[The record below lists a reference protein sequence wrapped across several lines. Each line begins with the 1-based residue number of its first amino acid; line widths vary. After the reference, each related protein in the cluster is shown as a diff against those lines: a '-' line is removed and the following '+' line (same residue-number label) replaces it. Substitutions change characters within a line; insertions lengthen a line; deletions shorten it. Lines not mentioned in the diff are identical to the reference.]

1 MSESDF
7 VHAVHTVTGFV
18 SEIPRHYLDLGTFR
32 ELSDAE
38 VTELRRADELKM
50 FGEYK
55 TPAPNAQAAAVPAE
69 APIEALVAPTQEGG
83 ISND

>member
-7 VHAVHTVTGFV
+7 VHAVHTVTGIV
-18 SEIPRHYLDLGTFR
+18 SKIPRSYLNSQPFR
-32 ELSDAE
+32 ELSDEE
-38 VTELRRADELKM
+38 VIELRRKTELEM

-55 TPAPNAQAAAVPAE
+55 TPTPNAQAVAVAE
-69 APIEALVAPTQEGG
+69 APTEALEAPTEEGG